1 MFPSIKPSSCYH
13 YPWSLVSRKMAKVAC
28 EELREFARAVEM
40 QGWKAGTQ
48 DFLQGDRGGSRM
60 AFYQTVSFDRAGWR
74 FLVRPGPLD
83 RLLCLDTLFG
93 STALGLSS
101 MCRQLCVIQ
110 FNAHFLQAI
119 QQRLHEKG
127 VSNTDYAHISPHN
140 ILLPFPDHHFDG
152 FVLYD
157 LGMAFPWQTTGRT
170 TPALVGFRKL
180 FVEVHRVLK
189 HDGFLYVGVRNRCGY
204 TRWGK
209 ALRRE
214 RSAGVT
220 SAIPWISWHQMRRL
234 LHQVGLQT
242 VQPYRLVLDDDRL
255 VEVVMERRYRS
266 VKNRSTYKEA
276 VKELLLS
283 EPLGSWVAPAYGLVA
298 VKCKSSANFLDRL
311 ITDLKQRGVLPAR
324 TQEPFIVKRY
334 QILPGKVIL
343 SVGRARAPYGEKI
356 VILPLEARVSARR
369 RHEAAILQELA
380 RTGVQLASM
389 IPTFYG
395 EGCVQRQQYFVQ
407 RELPG
412 LSVDVDGPWLHAVTQ
427 HAAQVL
433 RTFHAETAQSHIVD
447 DAIFTRLFS
456 DPLRCVID
464 KLGPGIKS
472 AVESIEV
479 ALRERLWGRRMP
491 TVWTHGDYKIEN
503 VLIDRHTRAIQGVID
518 WDLSQPEGLPLL
530 DLLYLIAYN
539 RVIREG
545 KVIADFFL
553 GHILPKRFSPFE
565 ESIYHKYIRDMSIDV
580 AVIDSLHIM
589 FWIHHVAYRIES
601 SQFLEHMMEEM
612 RAVTHTIVR
621 HLSEQRFSY

>member
-1 MFPSIKPSSCYH
+1 
-13 YPWSLVSRKMAKVAC
+13 MAKVAY
-28 EELREFARAVEM
+28 EELQEFARAVDM

-48 DFLQGDRGGSRM
+48 DFLQGDRGGSRR
-60 AFYQTVSFDRAGWR
+60 AFSQTVSFDRAGWR

-101 MCRQLCVIQ
+101 MCRQLSVIQ
-110 FNAHFLQAI
+110 FNAHFLQVI
-119 QQRLHEKG
+119 QQRFHDKG

-140 ILLPFPDHHFDG
+140 ISLPFPDHHFDG

-157 LGMAFPWQTTGRT
+157 LGMAFPWQTIGRT
-170 TPALVGFRKL
+170 TLAPVGLRKL
-180 FVEVHRVLK
+180 FIEVHRVLK
-189 HDGFLYVGVRNRCGY
+189 HDGFLYVGVPNRCGY

-214 RSAGVT
+214 RSSAGVT
-220 SAIPWISWHQMRRL
+220 SAMPWISWHQMRRL
-234 LHQVGLQT
+234 LRQVGLQT

-255 VEVVMERRYRS
+255 VEIVLERRYRS
-266 VKNRSTYKEA
+266 VKNRFTYKEA

-298 VKCKSSANFLDRL
+298 FKGKSSANFLDRL

-324 TQEPFIVKRY
+324 TQEPSVVKRY
-334 QILPGKVIL
+334 QILHGKVIL

-356 VILPLEARVSARR
+356 VVLPLEATVSARR
-369 RHEAAILQELA
+369 RHEAAILRELV

-395 EGCVQRQQYFVQ
+395 EGRVDRQQYFVQ

-412 LSVDVDGPWLHAVTQ
+412 QSVDVDGPWLHAVTQ

-433 RTFHAETAQSHIVD
+433 LTFHAETAQSHIVD
-447 DAIFTRLFS
+447 NAVFTRLFS

-464 KLGPGIKS
+464 KLGPGIES
-472 AVESIEV
+472 AVESIEA
-479 ALRERLWGRRMP
+479 ALRERLWGRWMP

-565 ESIYHKYIRDMSIDV
+565 ESICHTYIRDIGLDD
-580 AVIDSLHIM
+580 AVIDALHIM
-589 FWIHHVAYRIES
+589 FWIHHVAYRVES
-601 SQFLEHMMEEM
+601 IQFLEHMMEEM
-612 RAVTHTIVR
+612 RVVTQTIAK
-621 HLSEQRFSY
+621 HLSEQRSFKMK